1 MSGEIALDTSVA
13 IRYLNGDS
21 TLTKKMSNQPEVFLP
36 TVVVGELL
44 YGALNSFRSA
54 QNYPKFLEF
63 INSCTVKPL
72 TQDDGLIYAQ
82 VKLHLKNKGRPIPT
96 NDIWIAAQCVS
107 QNWGLVTDDSDFT
120 YIDNLCLERW

>member
-21 TLTKKMSNQPEVFLP
+21 SLIEKLSNLSEVFLP

-54 QNYPKFLEF
+54 QNYPKFLDF

-72 TQDDGLIYAQ
+72 IQNDALVYAEI
-82 VKLHLKNKGRPIPT
+82 KLYLKNKGRPIPT
-96 NDIWIAAQCVS
+96 NDIWIAAQCFS
-107 QNWGLVTDDSDFT
+107 QNWVLISDDSDFT